1 LALTNKFG
9 NLRKLFEFVVV
20 EVQIITLRYI
30 KLILSTPQNL
40 IKIFALLCVCVCVC
54 VWMMMM
60 MMQITWERGKSISPL
75 PKKAKRAKEEVA
87 VVILIHNSIK

>member
-54 VWMMMM
+54 VDDDDDDANNV
-60 MMQITWERGKSISPL
+60 GKRKINKSSA
-75 PKKAKRAKEEVA
+75 KKSKKGKIRSCGGD
-87 VVILIHNSIK
+87 INS